1 MRARVRMRVHE
12 RLRRRPAH
20 RLAQHSPPTHP
31 LEHTQGFALPP
42 FRDLLHEL
50 LRAAGFMPRGLRAY
64 GAARRADEAAH
75 EAKRAR
81 HAAPRLALES
91 GREKIAAAVALA
103 AAAEAEEAERAEA
116 DAAAAAAAAAAERL
130 RTLREREARLEARV
144 VARRA
149 HLEAGDAE

>member
-1 MRARVRMRVHE
+1 VCVRACAFVRE
-12 RLRRRPAH
+12 RLRLRPAR
-20 RLAQHSPPTHP
+20 RLAQRNLSTHP

-50 LRAAGFMPRGLRAY
+50 LRATGFMTRGLRAY
-64 GAARRADEAAH
+64 GAARRANEAAH

-91 GREKIAAAVALA
+91 GRKKIAAAVALA
-103 AAAEAEEAERAEA
+103 AAAEAEEQKRAEA

-130 RTLREREARLEARV
+130 RTLREREARREARAA
-144 VARRA
+144 ARRA